1 MVLLDA
7 AFPDE
12 VDLER
17 YFPRRERM
25 THDEWP
31 TLPEKI
37 DRYSPG
43 TLEKVES
50 DHYMEAA
57 MPARIVEELEQV
69 IAKS

>member
-7 AFPDE
+7 VFPDE

-17 YFPRRERM
+17 YFP
-25 THDEWP
+25 
-31 TLPEKI
+31 
-37 DRYSPG
+37 G

-50 DHYMEAA
+50 GHYMEAA
-57 MPARIVEELEQV
+57 VPDRIVEELEQV